1 MEGVRVR
8 LLMIVVFALTL
19 CAQPRRIV
27 STSPSITE
35 TLFALGAGDRV
46 VGVSDYCHFP
56 PQAMTRTRIG
66 SYLRPNAEVIARLK
80 PDLVII
86 QRLPNNLSSSL
97 KQLGLT
103 VAEVD
108 TGDLEKNIETIRE
121 IGRAAQ
127 MSNAA
132 DELASRI
139 RASLES
145 IRREHAAK
153 AKHTVLFVVGRTPG
167 RLEGIVAVGSGSYLN
182 QLIEIAGGANVLAGG
197 SLPYPK
203 VSLES
208 VVRLR
213 PDVIIDMG
221 EMADTSKV
229 TEEREKAV
237 ERLWAGR
244 PEIRSRVYAVASDI
258 YVVPGPRM
266 VDAAREIARMLHP
279 EGRR

>member
-1 MEGVRVR
+1 MRI
-8 LLMIVVFALTL
+8 LIVLPFALAL

-46 VGVSDYCHFP
+46 VGVSEYCHFP
-56 PQAMTRTRIG
+56 PQATTRPRVG
-66 SYLRPNAEVIARLK
+66 SYMRPNAEVIARLK
-80 PDLVII
+80 PDLVIV
-86 QRLPNNLSSSL
+86 QRLPNNLSTNL
-97 KQLGLT
+97 TQLGLA

-108 TGDLEKNIETIRE
+108 TGDLEKNIAAIWE
-121 IGRAAQ
+121 IGRAAHLPD
-127 MSNAA
+127 AA
-132 DELASRI
+132 DKLVSRI
-139 RASLES
+139 RADLDS
-145 IRREHAAK
+145 IRREHSAK
-153 AKHTVLFVVGRTPG
+153 SKRAVLFIVGRTPG
-167 RLEGIVAVGSGSYLN
+167 RLEGIVAVGSESYLN
-182 QLIEIAGGANVLAGG
+182 QLIDIAGGRNVLAGG

-221 EMADTSKV
+221 EMADTTNV
-229 TEEREKAV
+229 TAERKRAV
-237 ERLWAGR
+237 EMLWTGR
-244 PEIRSRVYAVASDI
+244 PEIRGRVYAVASDI

-279 EGRR
+279 EPVR